1 LEIRIDSTVTFTLGS
16 AGDRKATVDAYE
28 FSQFCAAMY
37 DRKGVDKPGPDGT
50 SKKVLTYDIIV
61 PEVQAFLKEKC
72 PELASVGY
80 AEASMMFD
88 ASGLAWEEARK
99 NWQPRTEASP
109 TSLPS
114 MDPRYAD

>member
-1 LEIRIDSTVTFTLGS
+1 MEIRIDPTVTFSLGA

-28 FSQFCAAMY
+28 FNSFCAAMY
-37 DRKGVDKPGPDGT
+37 ERKGVDKPGPDGT
-50 SKKVLTYDIIV
+50 VKKVLTYDIIV

-72 PELASVGY
+72 PELAPVGY

-88 ASGLAWEEARK
+88 AAGQAWEDVRK
-99 NWQPRTEASP
+99 NWQPRTEASQ